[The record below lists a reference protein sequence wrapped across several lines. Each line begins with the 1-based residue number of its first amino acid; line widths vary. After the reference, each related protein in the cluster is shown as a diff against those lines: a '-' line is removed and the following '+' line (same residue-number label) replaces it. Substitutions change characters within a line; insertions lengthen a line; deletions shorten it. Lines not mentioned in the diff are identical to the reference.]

1 VELVTEAGP
10 DAVRGEFGELFYGH
24 AARMV
29 RLAALLGADDP
40 ENVAQEAFVRLFQ
53 SWGKA
58 RDPVSYLQR
67 TVVNLVRGRHRHLGV
82 VRRKQPPPPRPAESA
97 EEAVVV
103 RDEHRQILRAV
114 DRLPPRQRES
124 VVLRYWLDLSD
135 AEAGER
141 MGVSPTTVR
150 GHISRALRELAD
162 ILEGQA

>member
-1 VELVTEAGP
+1 
-10 DAVRGEFGELFYGH
+10 
-24 AARMV
+24 
-29 RLAALLGADDP
+29 
-40 ENVAQEAFVRLFQ
+40 
-53 SWGKA
+53 
-58 RDPVSYLQR
+58 
-67 TVVNLVRGRHRHLGV
+67 
-82 VRRKQPPPPRPAESA
+82 
-97 EEAVVV
+97 VVV